1 MSTMNKENFVSARS
15 NILFILA
22 LAIGF
27 ALVMFIERNSAP
39 PAQAIA
45 GANSANNAN
54 AGARP
59 GRNALANGAAAISFS
74 SDLPALPAPRP
85 LNDAEQAWARTAWRY
100 FDTNTDPATGLVN
113 SVDKYQATTMW
124 DSASSLLAL
133 IAAERLGLVETKE
146 FDARMARALASLGK
160 LPLYGGAL
168 PNKSYS
174 TSTLAMVDYGGKPAP
189 DGIGWSAIDIARLL
203 VPLSTI
209 AWNYPRHAEAAARVI
224 ARWDTRQLVR
234 DGALSGMSIG
244 SDNKA
249 KTVQE
254 GRLGYEQY
262 AAKATALMGIAAPSA
277 MNYEQ
282 QLAYVDVYGIA
293 VPRDR
298 RDAAGSGAHNY
309 VLSEPYVLDGL
320 ELGWDD
326 ISREFA
332 WRVYRAQEE
341 RHRRTGQLTAV
352 TEDHIDR
359 APYFIYNTVYS
370 DGKTWFTL
378 TDTGEEAANAR
389 SVSVKAAFGWH
400 ALYRTPYTTQLI
412 EMLSAVN
419 DPQRGWYAGV
429 YEADKS
435 VNKVLTANT
444 NAVVLE
450 SLSYIARGRLLGPA
464 LKEKP

>member
-1 MSTMNKENFVSARS
+1 MNTMNKENLLRARS
-15 NILFILA
+15 NIIFILA
-22 LAIGF
+22 LAVGF
-27 ALVMFIERNSAP
+27 ALVMFIERNSVP
-39 PAQAIA
+39 PAQAT
-45 GANSANNAN
+45 GAMGTTTGTTA
-54 AGARP
+54 
-59 GRNALANGAAAISFS
+59 AAAISFS
-74 SDLPALPAPRP
+74 SDLPAAPDLRP
-85 LNDAEQAWARTAWRY
+85 LNAAEKAWARTAWRY
-100 FDTNTDPATGLVN
+100 FESNTDPTTGLVN

-133 IAAERLGLVETKE
+133 IAAERLGLVEGKE

-174 TSTLAMVDYGGKPAP
+174 TSTLAMVDYTGKPAP
-189 DGIGWSAIDIARLL
+189 NGIGWSAIDIARLL
-203 VPLSTI
+203 VPLNTI
-209 AWNYPRHAEAAARVI
+209 AWNYPRHAEAAGKVI
-224 ARWDTRQLVR
+224 ARWDTRQLVK
-234 DGALSGMSIG
+234 DGALSGMSF
-244 SDNKA
+244 SNDNKA

-277 MNYEQ
+277 MNYER

-298 RDAAGSGAHNY
+298 REAAGSGAHNY

-320 ELGWDD
+320 ELGWDN

-370 DGKTWFTL
+370 DGRTWFTL

-400 ALYRTPYTTQLI
+400 ALYRTPYTTQLV
-412 EMLSAVN
+412 ETLATAN
-419 DPQRGWYAGV
+419 DPQRGWYAGI

-435 VNKVLTANT
+435 VNKALTANT

-450 SLSYIARGRLLGPA
+450 SLSYIAHGRLLGPA
-464 LKEKP
+464 PKEKP